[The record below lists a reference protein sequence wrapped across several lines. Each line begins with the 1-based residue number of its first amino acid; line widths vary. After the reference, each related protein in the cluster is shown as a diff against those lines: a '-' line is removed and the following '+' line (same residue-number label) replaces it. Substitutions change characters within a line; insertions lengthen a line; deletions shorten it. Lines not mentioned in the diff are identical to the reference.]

1 MVFLVI
7 AALLALAVWVVLT
20 RRRLRDLS
28 ENVDTA
34 LNQIGL
40 QLSSLFRA
48 VAALQNLAEG
58 QGILTLP
65 EPKIPTVDARSSPIH
80 VLEQEQRL
88 SEAMRSLSAASESC
102 PALTADPAWGKCV
115 EAARCYGRMVRTS
128 SLIYNDSVSR
138 FNRTLERPFTRL
150 IAGRLGFAPREY
162 LSFTPDAWP
171 LPAPGPHTQAS

>member
-1 MVFLVI
+1 MVFLVV
-7 AALLALAVWVVLT
+7 AVLLALAVWVIFT

-28 ENVDTA
+28 ENVDIA

-48 VAALQNLAEG
+48 VAALQKLAENH
-58 QGILTLP
+58 GILTLP
-65 EPKIPTVDARSSPIH
+65 EPKAPAVDACSAPIH
-80 VLEQEQRL
+80 VLEQEQHL
-88 SEAMRSLSAASESC
+88 SDAMRSLSAAAESC
-102 PALTADPAWGKCV
+102 PALAADPAWGKCM

-138 FNRTLERPFTRL
+138 FNHTLERPLTRV

-162 LSFTPDAWP
+162 LSFTPDTWP